1 MIRLHEGRS
10 GSVINTT
17 NPKNTTKT
25 EFVSPPNLVY
35 NEHMDIQQIINAVKQ
50 YQPQRII
57 VFGSASSGTLK
68 PDSDL
73 DIAIVKQTSKPYHD
87 RVIDV
92 RRLVRSTI
100 PVDFFVFTPEEMEQE
115 KKHNPF
121 VREIVTTGRVVY
133 ETS

>member
-1 MIRLHEGRS
+1 
-10 GSVINTT
+10 
-17 NPKNTTKT
+17 
-25 EFVSPPNLVY
+25 
-35 NEHMDIQQIINAVKQ
+35 MDIQQIINAVKQ
-50 YQPQRII
+50 YHPQRII

-115 KKHNPF
+115 KEHNSF

-133 ETS
+133 EAS